1 MGWSLSPS
9 ALTWVL
15 AAATL
20 FIGLAAFISGYLV
33 LTLLI
38 AVGAEQFNLSTGTAK
53 KLWYLINTIGDYDLA
68 VLDEP
73 FNGVDADSIGVIANE
88 LRQFAGRGTA
98 VLIAHALTNDVVPDR
113 AIDVRELAGRL

>member
-1 MGWSLSPS
+1 MTVHDHIALASIARGADRRSGLERAARLGLSEWLGEN
-9 ALTWVL
+9 A
-15 AAATL
+15 
-20 FIGLAAFISGYLV
+20 G
-33 LTLLI
+33 
-38 AVGAEQFNLSTGTAK
+38 NLSTGTAK

-73 FNGVDADSIGVIANE
+73 FNGVDAESIAVIANE

-113 AIDVRELAGRL
+113 VIDMQELTGGL